1 VVARRTG
8 RHTDFHDDGATVI
21 TFVTPST
28 TTPGTLPGEL
38 MEAETAMR
46 RLSVFILG
54 LSVLAVGCG
63 STNPA
68 EPAPGAGTITT
79 STFTVPLSSANEV
92 PPITNADQ
100 SAAGTATIA
109 LTVTRS
115 DAGNITSATA
125 NIQIAVTGFPAGTV
139 VTDAHVHNAAAG
151 TNGSIFVNA
160 GLTSGEL
167 TLVNGSG
174 SVTKNGI
181 NVPAD
186 RAAAILNNP
195 AGHYFNVH
203 TALNPDGAIRGQLAG
218 GGATVDAGTPVP
230 Y

>member
-1 VVARRTG
+1 
-8 RHTDFHDDGATVI
+8 
-21 TFVTPST
+21 
-28 TTPGTLPGEL
+28 
-38 MEAETAMR
+38 MEEETAMYR
-46 RLSVFILG
+46 VLGFILG

-63 STNPA
+63 STSPA
-68 EPAPGAGTITT
+68 QPTHGTTTT
-79 STFTVPLSSANEV
+79 STFTVPLSPANEV

-100 SAAGTATIA
+100 VAAGTATIA
-109 LTVTRS
+109 LTVLRS
-115 DAGNITSATA
+115 DAGDITSATA

-139 VTDAHVHNAAAG
+139 VTDAHVHNAPAG
-151 TNGSIFVNA
+151 ASGGVLVNT

-167 TLVNGSG
+167 ALVNGSG

-218 GGATVDAGTPVP
+218 GGATFDPGTPVP
-230 Y
+230 N

>member
-1 VVARRTG
+1 
-8 RHTDFHDDGATVI
+8 
-21 TFVTPST
+21 
-28 TTPGTLPGEL
+28 
-38 MEAETAMR
+38 MEEETAMYR
-46 RLSVFILG
+46 VLGFILG

-63 STNPA
+63 STSPA
-68 EPAPGAGTITT
+68 QPTHGTTTT
-79 STFTVPLSSANEV
+79 STFTVPLSPANEV

-100 SAAGTATIA
+100 GAAGTATIA
-109 LTVTRS
+109 LTVLRS
-115 DAGNITSATA
+115 DAGDITSATA

-139 VTDAHVHNAAAG
+139 VTDAHVHNAPAG
-151 TNGSIFVNA
+151 ASGGVFVNA

-167 TLVNGSG
+167 ALVNGSG

-186 RAAAILNNP
+186 KAAAILNNP

-218 GGATVDAGTPVP
+218 GGATFDPGTPVP
-230 Y
+230 N

>member
-1 VVARRTG
+1 MYRVLG
-8 RHTDFHDDGATVI
+8 
-21 TFVTPST
+21 
-28 TTPGTLPGEL
+28 
-38 MEAETAMR
+38 
-46 RLSVFILG
+46 FILG

-63 STNPA
+63 STSPA
-68 EPAPGAGTITT
+68 QPTHGTTTT
-79 STFTVPLSSANEV
+79 STFTVPLSPANEV

-100 SAAGTATIA
+100 AGGGTATIA
-109 LTVTRS
+109 LTVLRS
-115 DAGNITSATA
+115 DAGDITSATA

-139 VTDAHVHNAAAG
+139 VTDAHVHNASAG
-151 TNGSIFVNA
+151 ASGGVIVNA

-167 TLVNGSG
+167 ALVNGSG

-218 GGATVDAGTPVP
+218 GGATFDPGVPVP